1 MINTA
6 HPVIQADRSSTC
18 SRRLKTGYSI
28 EVNCPPVI
36 IRYRRHMQWVDR
48 VDQGVGYFGI
58 RLLRLHRWWL
68 NVLFWLF
75 EIMMGNGRGL
85 YNELQTKPEKRLNN
99 KDWKYEIVNG
109 LLEWH
114 GLENPFRAK
123 TNPVAKTPVAK
134 KRGAA
139 AAEVVVDAAHV
150 YCLIRERKVSAQ
162 EKPTKKDGGSLLRHT
177 REWCVYCK
185 EVFQSHGVEQRS
197 SRKQGKTS

>member
-1 MINTA
+1 
-6 HPVIQADRSSTC
+6 
-18 SRRLKTGYSI
+18 
-28 EVNCPPVI
+28 
-36 IRYRRHMQWVDR
+36 
-48 VDQGVGYFGI
+48 
-58 RLLRLHRWWL
+58 
-68 NVLFWLF
+68 
-75 EIMMGNGRGL
+75 MMGNGRGL